1 VRQRFG
7 AEAYIGGPLYVNGQ
21 LFGTLT
27 FVATS
32 PRATAFTAGDHNIFP
47 LLARWVGSVLERL
60 QAAEELAHARDAA
73 VESARLKSEFVATMS
88 HELRTPLNVIMGYA
102 EMLAEEAFG
111 PLREPQQDAVAR
123 VRRSS
128 VELLELVNATLD
140 LGRLEVHRDAVRPGP
155 VPLDALFAD
164 VRRDVEA
171 LVPGDVDFRC
181 ANDAGAE
188 PLVTDRA
195 KLRTI
200 LKNLLGNGLKF
211 TDRGVVELRAEHD
224 GERVIFS
231 VRDTGVG
238 IEADQLPVIFEMF
251 RQADGSSTRRYG
263 GVGLGLHIVR
273 RLVDQLGGSIEVR
286 SAPGVGST
294 FTVVIPPYLP
304 PSAEPEVR
312 IVAR

>member
-1 VRQRFG
+1 
-7 AEAYIGGPLYVNGQ
+7 
-21 LFGTLT
+21 
-27 FVATS
+27 
-32 PRATAFTAGDHNIFP
+32 
-47 LLARWVGSVLERL
+47 
-60 QAAEELAHARDAA
+60 
-73 VESARLKSEFVATMS
+73 
-88 HELRTPLNVIMGYA
+88 
-102 EMLAEEAFG
+102 
-111 PLREPQQDAVAR
+111 
-123 VRRSS
+123 
-128 VELLELVNATLD
+128 
-140 LGRLEVHRDAVRPGP
+140 
-155 VPLDALFAD
+155 VPIDALFDD

-171 LVPGDVDFRC
+171 LVPRDVDFRC
-181 ANDAGAE
+181 ANDAGRE

-200 LKNLLGNGLKF
+200 LKNLVGNGLKF
-211 TDRGVVELRAEHD
+211 TDRGVVELRAERD

-273 RLVDQLGGSIEVR
+273 RLVDQLGGSIDVR
-286 SAPGVGST
+286 SAPGAGST

-304 PSAEPEVR
+304 PRAEPEVR